1 MIWYS
6 YRAEVGL
13 SAAQV
18 VGGIPGSVHY
28 YHYYY
33 YYYYYYYDYIIRI
46 IVIIIVIIIIIS
58 SSIVVMMMSII
69 IIIITIILIISI
81 IIIIIS
87 SSSSSSSSSSRQI
100 PFMRAFALQSS
111 DTHSS
116 PALDLVIWEPTFQR
130 VFFFRR
136 SFLSQTPVG
145 RQGIG
150 SVCTEFRCFGATP
163 SRPTPLLVHFWQ
175 TLVRHQIPPEGPTH
189 VFVIAVRLIYPY
201 KVNSA
206 ARLTSQPKLT

>member
-33 YYYYYYYDYIIRI
+33 YDYIIRI

-58 SSIVVMMMSII
+58 SSSIVVMMMSII
-69 IIIITIILIISI
+69 IIIITIIIIISI
-81 IIIIIS
+81 IIIIT
-87 SSSSSSSSSSRQI
+87 SSSSSSRQI